1 MASRKN
7 AARVAAQAQPC
18 LEPSTWPT
26 WQQAMH
32 VSLAMVESLLVSL
45 THACHGQRGHNAR
58 QFEVECAVEL
68 ALAHI
73 RRMRADP
80 PADHAVFEQQWR
92 MAASAVQLAGKAFKL
107 PRSRYGRALKGMRLH
122 FDLLKDLVERV
133 EVRGRRAA

>member
-7 AARVAAQAQPC
+7 VTPEAAQAQPC
-18 LEPSTWPT
+18 LEPATWPT

-80 PADHAVFEQQWR
+80 PADHAVFEQQWH

-107 PRSRYGRALKGMRLH
+107 PRSRYGRSLKGMRLH

>member
-7 AARVAAQAQPC
+7 AAREAAQAQPC
-18 LEPSTWPT
+18 LAPSTWPT

-32 VSLAMVESLLVSL
+32 VCLAMVEGLLVSL
-45 THACHGQRGHNAR
+45 THACHDRRRCNAR

-80 PADHAVFEQQWR
+80 PPDHEAFEQQWR

-107 PRSRYGRALKGMRLH
+107 PRSRYGRSLRDMRLQ

-133 EVRGRRAA
+133 EVKGRRAG

>member
-7 AARVAAQAQPC
+7 ATLEAAQAQPC
-18 LEPSTWPT
+18 LEPSVWPT

-107 PRSRYGRALKGMRLH
+107 PRSRYGRSLKGMRLH